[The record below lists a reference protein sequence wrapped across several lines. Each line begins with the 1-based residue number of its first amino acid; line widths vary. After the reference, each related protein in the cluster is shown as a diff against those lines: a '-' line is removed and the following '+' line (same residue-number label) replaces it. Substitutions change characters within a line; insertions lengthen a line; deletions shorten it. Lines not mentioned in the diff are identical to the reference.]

1 MLLSIA
7 YKTSVKYR
15 YRVCNLLILTAKVI
29 KFFSILFISF
39 GIKVVFD
46 KIDFM
51 NKIYLW
57 LVLVSS
63 ICTLNAKNTICF
75 APLPLKKGMENI
87 EEFIPLNRY
96 LKQTLNL
103 DIKYV
108 YKQDY
113 TDIIKGFKNG
123 SIDIAYLGPLP
134 YIYLKNNCKY
144 AMPIVTFKQSNGK
157 SNYQCVLSKFKED
170 TINRLQTIKIA
181 LTQPLSTCGYY
192 MSNILLKNN
201 FDINISQQKY
211 KYTMSHTNALIKTLE
226 GEFDIAGAKDTI
238 AQQYESLGME
248 IIAKSNALPGF
259 SLVVNT
265 KTLSPEQ
272 VDEIQK
278 TLLAIPYSTYKLW
291 GGITSRGMVKPS
303 PKEYEQLEVDFDTIP
318 FYGNM

>member
-1 MLLSIA
+1 MLFTLFTINAVFDRIDSMKRI
-7 YKTSVKYR
+7 Y
-15 YRVCNLLILTAKVI
+15 
-29 KFFSILFISF
+29 LFI
-39 GIKVVFD
+39 VA
-46 KIDFM
+46 
-51 NKIYLW
+51 
-57 LVLVSS
+57 VSLY
-63 ICTLNAKNTICF
+63 TLQAKDTLYF
-75 APLPLKKGMENI
+75 APLPLNKGVQNI
-87 EEFIPLNRY
+87 EEFLPLNSY
-96 LKQTLNL
+96 LKKNL
-103 DIKYV
+103 QINVKYI

-113 TDIIKGFKNG
+113 ADIIKGFKNS

-134 YIYLKNNCKY
+134 YIYLKNSCKH
-144 AMPIVTFKQSNGK
+144 AMPIVTFKQANGK

-170 TINRLQTIKIA
+170 TIDRSQTIKIA

-192 MSNILLKNN
+192 MSNILLKNSL
-201 FDINISQQKY
+201 DINISQQGY

-238 AQQYESLGME
+238 AKQYESLGME
-248 IIAKSNALPGF
+248 VIAKSNALPGF

-272 VDEIQK
+272 INQLQK

-303 PKEYEQLEVDFDTIP
+303 PKEYEQLKVDFSTIP